1 MVHPSIFPSG
11 VPGYRAATLGD
22 MPDQLSYHVLPDDPR
37 QALNV
42 LRAAAELE
50 PLAQEADE
58 D

>member
-1 MVHPSIFPSG
+1 MHPSIVPSG
-11 VPGYRAATLGD
+11 AHGYRAATLED

>member
-1 MVHPSIFPSG
+1 VHPSIVPSG
-11 VPGYRAATLGD
+11 AHGYRAATLED

>member
-1 MVHPSIFPSG
+1 
-11 VPGYRAATLGD
+11 
-22 MPDQLSYHVLPDDPR
+22 MPDQLSYYVLPDDSVP
-37 QALNV
+37 ALNV